1 MVARRYLAAGLL
13 GAAMA
18 AGASG
23 LAGCGFTPL
32 YARPGVNDG
41 LTAIEVVAPRG
52 RVGYLLRED
61 LDDEFGRDHNVPPAW
76 RLEMELIQ
84 TRSPRGLT
92 IADVAQRYQL
102 GVRVRYNLTE
112 IATGRIVHSGE
123 VASRVSYDAADQ
135 PYAGIAARQDSQQRS
150 AADAARRIRLDLSA
164 WFSRRSAG

>member
-1 MVARRYLAAGLL
+1 MPARTTLTLGMLAAAL
-13 GAAMA
+13 AAA
-18 AGASG
+18 AP

-32 YARPGVNDG
+32 YARPGVSQG
-41 LTAIEVVAPRG
+41 LSAIEVVAPRG

-61 LDDEFGRDHNVPPAW
+61 LDDEFGRDHDTAPVW
-76 RLEMELIQ
+76 RLEMELVQ

-123 VASRVSYDAADQ
+123 VASQVSYDAADQ

-164 WFSRRSAG
+164 WFNRRGAG